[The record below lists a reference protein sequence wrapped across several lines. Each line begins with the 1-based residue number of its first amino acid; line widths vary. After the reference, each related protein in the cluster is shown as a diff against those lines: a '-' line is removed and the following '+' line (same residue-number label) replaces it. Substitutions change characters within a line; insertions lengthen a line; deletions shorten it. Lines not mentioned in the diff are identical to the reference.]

1 MGSVSSSPFESS
13 DCDHDVTNRINI
25 KLILYIGVVTRW
37 MIPATDNGTTLH
49 SLMFLQACHVD
60 VIFLKE
66 QQHLFSLNEHFP
78 YHQHPLRWAYGVLLY
93 EMLVGQPPFDGIKQP
108 SSFPSTPTWTS
119 IQISKYLFRQ
129 LEDISSCMIYN
140 LLIQYSRRG

>member
-1 MGSVSSSPFESS
+1 MMSPNH
-13 DCDHDVTNRINI
+13 HDVTNRINF

-66 QQHLFSLNEHFP
+66 QQHLFSLNEPFP
-78 YHQHPLRWAYGVLLY
+78 YHQHPQ
-93 EMLVGQPPFDGIKQP
+93 VGIWGAA
-108 SSFPSTPTWTS
+108 
-119 IQISKYLFRQ
+119 L
-129 LEDISSCMIYN
+129 
-140 LLIQYSRRG
+140 

>member
-1 MGSVSSSPFESS
+1 
-13 DCDHDVTNRINI
+13 
-25 KLILYIGVVTRW
+25 
-37 MIPATDNGTTLH
+37 MIPATDNGTH

-66 QQHLFSLNEHFP
+66 QQHLFSLNEPFP

-108 SSFPSTPTWTS
+108 SSFPPTPTWTS

-129 LEDISSCMIYN
+129 LEDISSCMSYN
-140 LLIQYSRRG
+140 LLSQYFRRG